1 MPRRDERTGYQDAA
15 PRDDRGPRR
24 DDHNGPRR
32 EERGGRGR
40 TDRERGGRGTGRQD
54 EEKVGPRKDDP
65 IIPAGITGAELD
77 RGVKAELRSLPRTLA
92 DLVAQHLVASGRFL
106 EDDPELAY
114 QHAKTARRLAARLG
128 GVREAVAVT
137 AYLSE
142 HYAEALTE
150 FRAVRRM
157 TGNHEVLP
165 AMADCERALGHPEK
179 ALALSQEKAVLTL
192 EEGSQIEML
201 IVAAGARRDMGQTAA
216 AIQVLD
222 IPELT
227 KRTRAEW
234 LPRLRYAYADA
245 LAEAGR
251 TEEALTWFHR
261 AAGSDQDGSTGAA
274 ERAAELEGLTFTDL
288 DEDDEDEVIIEVFD
302 EATGTTT
309 GTTTDADADVD
320 EDDEDED
327 EDEDDNVESDTDD
340 SADLDSDDDSAD
352 EDDDTDD
359 VASEDEDEDEDEDDA
374 DSDQDDA
381 DSDEDDSDDDDA
393 ADSDD
398 SDEGDDAG
406 SAGDEAAEDAADGE
420 KAGGKSAE

>member
-1 MPRRDERTGYQDAA
+1 MPR
-15 PRDDRGPRR
+15 
-24 DDHNGPRR
+24 
-32 EERGGRGR
+32 
-40 TDRERGGRGTGRQD
+40 
-54 EEKVGPRKDDP
+54 
-65 IIPAGITGAELD
+65 
-77 RGVKAELRSLPRTLA
+77 SLA

-106 EDDPELAY
+106 EDDPDLAY
-114 QHAKTARRLAARLG
+114 LHAKTARRLAARLG
-128 GVREAVAVT
+128 GVREAVAIT

-251 TEEALTWFHR
+251 TDEALTWFHR

-302 EATGTTT
+302 
-309 GTTTDADADVD
+309 DADEAEDTEDAD
-320 EDDEDED
+320 DDAA
-327 EDEDDNVESDTDD
+327 DNSDGDAA
-340 SADLDSDDDSAD
+340 SDSDDSNAD
-352 EDDDTDD
+352 
-359 VASEDEDEDEDEDDA
+359 
-374 DSDQDDA
+374 
-381 DSDEDDSDDDDA
+381 DSDEDDSDDA
-393 ADSDD
+393 ASDSDD
-398 SDEGDDAG
+398 SADDADDDLESGDEDDSDEDADDADDSDGDDDSDDDDESGEDDAEDGG
-406 SAGDEAAEDAADGE
+406 SAGDEAAGDDAEGE

>member
-1 MPRRDERTGYQDAA
+1 VPRRDERTGYQDAA
-15 PRDDRGPRR
+15 PRNDRGPRR
-24 DDHNGPRR
+24 DDRNGPRR

-179 ALALSQEKAVLTL
+179 ALALSQEKVVMTL

-216 AIQVLD
+216 AIQVLE

-288 DEDDEDEVIIEVFD
+288 DEDDEDVIIEVVD
-302 EATGTTT
+302 DH
-309 GTTTDADADVD
+309 TDNSADADDADLESDADD
-320 EDDEDED
+320 EDDEDDDLESDADENDDVDSGED
-327 EDEDDNVESDTDD
+327 DDLDADDEDDSESDDSDTDD
-340 SADLDSDDDSAD
+340 AVDDLGSDVDENDVDSDDC
-352 EDDDTDD
+352 DDD
-359 VASEDEDEDEDEDDA
+359 SDEDDA
-374 DSDQDDA
+374 DDA
-381 DSDEDDSDDDDA
+381 
-393 ADSDD
+393 
-398 SDEGDDAG
+398 EGAG
-406 SAGDEAAEDAADGE
+406 AAGDEAADDEVDGG